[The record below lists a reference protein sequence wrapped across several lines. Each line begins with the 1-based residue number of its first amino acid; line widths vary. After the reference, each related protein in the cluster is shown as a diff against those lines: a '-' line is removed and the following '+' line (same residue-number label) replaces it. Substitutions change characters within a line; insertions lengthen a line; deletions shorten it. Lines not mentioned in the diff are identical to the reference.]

1 MEIQEFRNH
10 IGVRSRNGYQ
20 TFTQVGVTDWILLS
34 NYIAVSVSG
43 SATSVSIMVERS
55 VTEPTGKIGATPV
68 AADDAPIQGNPS
80 QGMSPVAYM
89 EPGAAWW
96 RIRVLDLAGGNVFVS
111 LSGTEGGQ
119 VIR

>member
-20 TFTQVGVTDWILLS
+20 TFTEAGVTDWILLS

-43 SATSVSIMVERS
+43 SATAVSLMVERS
-55 VTEPTGKIGATPV
+55 VTDPKGQIGAKPV
-68 AADDAPIQGNPS
+68 FADDAPIQGNPS
-80 QGMSPVAYM
+80 QGISPVAYM
-89 EPGAAWW
+89 EPGSAWW
-96 RIRVLDLAGGNVFVS
+96 RVRVVNVAGGDAFVS
-111 LSGTEGGQ
+111 ISGTEGGE